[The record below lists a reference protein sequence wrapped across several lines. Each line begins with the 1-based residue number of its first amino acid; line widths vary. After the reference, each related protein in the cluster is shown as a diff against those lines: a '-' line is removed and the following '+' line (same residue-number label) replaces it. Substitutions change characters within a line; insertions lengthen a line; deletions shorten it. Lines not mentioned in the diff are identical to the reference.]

1 MVRVFIDTEFTNFKY
16 MHLISIG
23 MVSDGGE
30 EFYAE
35 TVFPI
40 NACSDFV
47 KEVVLPQLGR
57 NPDRIFDREQ
67 LSMELL
73 QWLKFVRPSD
83 DDVEICFDFYADG
96 DLLVAAL
103 SEPLPGWC
111 SLRNVWSHIDDLEV
125 ERYFRQTGN
134 RDYHALNDA
143 RANQFAYR
151 DVANKVMP

>member
-1 MVRVFIDTEFTNFKY
+1 MMRVFIDTEFTNFKS

-23 MVSDGGE
+23 MVSDSGE

-47 KEVVLPQLGR
+47 REVVLPQLGR
-57 NPDRIFDREQ
+57 HPDRIFNRQQ
-67 LSMELL
+67 LSIELL
-73 QWLKFVRPSD
+73 RWLSFVRPSD
-83 DDVEICFDFYADG
+83 GDVEICFDFYADG

-111 SLRNVWSHIDDLEV
+111 SLHNVWSHIDDLEV
-125 ERYFRQTGN
+125 KRYFR
-134 RDYHALNDA
+134 
-143 RANQFAYR
+143 
-151 DVANKVMP
+151 